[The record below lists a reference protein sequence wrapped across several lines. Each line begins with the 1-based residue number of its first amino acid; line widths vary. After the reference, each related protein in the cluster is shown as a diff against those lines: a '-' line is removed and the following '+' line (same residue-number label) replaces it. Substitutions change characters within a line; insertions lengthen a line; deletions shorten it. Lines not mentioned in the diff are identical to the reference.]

1 MKLTFVLI
9 NLFSFLLLLQH
20 CLAYKSYQVSIP
32 NGDKVAHPCIAN
44 ALWEGVGHKN
54 LNGGGE
60 RNPFGL
66 AFANAGHEWTK
77 ELCAADSDGDG
88 KTNGEELGD
97 PSCVW
102 SAGGVPSRTTD
113 ISHPGVCQPMDDA
126 KCTGKN
132 SFVSCVSN
140 SFQDR
145 CDVIKNTGIETV
157 DVRLT
162 KHTLPAAET
171 TYMCMSFNLPEDQDY
186 HIVADEP
193 LIDNAYVV
201 HHMMLY
207 GCDDSITDFIASPTE
222 CEMSKC
228 TSIIGGWSVGETG
241 ECYDGTVGFRI
252 GSNGFKKAILE
263 IHYDNPKLVSTYQDS
278 SGLRLYYQ
286 PASDTVKDMFT
297 MLTGQ
302 TMLVLPPGQSRIEK
316 VGTCKSSCTAT
327 LFKEKVYLNSATNHM
342 HLIGRS
348 MKIELMR
355 NGAFVKHLTNE
366 ETFDYNTPNT
376 LDFDPPIE
384 VLPGDEIITT
394 CVYNSASSKHYVYYG
409 DGTSDEMC
417 YGYLTMFPKSALKST
432 QQNCVS
438 VSTLSACELAQ
449 GVAYNG
455 CDWKTLIKA
464 NNTEVMRIKQD
475 LENTCDVT
483 KVCSSQCQATVEKIS
498 NSCFQG
504 QTASFVK
511 SLDSVSSE
519 VYDVSKIVE
528 KCQENS
534 SNRISINTISNYTPL
549 LLCMTAVVKK
559 IVL

>member
-1 MKLTFVLI
+1 
-9 NLFSFLLLLQH
+9 
-20 CLAYKSYQVSIP
+20 
-32 NGDKVAHPCIAN
+32 
-44 ALWEGVGHKN
+44 
-54 LNGGGE
+54 
-60 RNPFGL
+60 
-66 AFANAGHEWTK
+66 
-77 ELCAADSDGDG
+77 
-88 KTNGEELGD
+88 
-97 PSCVW
+97 
-102 SAGGVPSRTTD
+102 
-113 ISHPGVCQPMDDA
+113 
-126 KCTGKN
+126 
-132 SFVSCVSN
+132 
-140 SFQDR
+140 
-145 CDVIKNTGIETV
+145 
-157 DVRLT
+157 
-162 KHTLPAAET
+162 
-171 TYMCMSFNLPEDQDY
+171 
-186 HIVADEP
+186 
-193 LIDNAYVV
+193 
-201 HHMMLY
+201 
-207 GCDDSITDFIASPTE
+207 
-222 CEMSKC
+222 MSKC

-252 GSNGFKKAILE
+252 GPNGFKKAILE

-316 VGTCKSSCTAT
+316 VGTCPSSCTST

-342 HLIGRS
+342 HLIG
-348 MKIELMR
+348 E
-355 NGAFVKHLTNE
+355 F
-366 ETFDYNTPNT
+366 
-376 LDFDPPIE
+376 FDPPIE

-464 NNTEVMRIKQD
+464 NNTEVMKIKQD

-483 KVCSSQCQATVEKIS
+483 KVCSSQCQATVQKIS
-498 NSCFQG
+498 NTCFQG

-511 SLDSVSSE
+511 SLDSVSPE

-528 KCQENS
+528 KCQENG
-534 SNRISINTISNYTPL
+534 SNRISINTRSNYIPL
-549 LLCMTAVVKK
+549 FLCMAAVVKK